1 MRKARNWESVPPP
14 SFLPQPLGR
23 LWKSLPGIWLLV
35 PPSSKSLF
43 FRIQGGSIASR
54 EQVTF
59 YLQIAFKS
67 CREFSKVA
75 TQVAAGVAVPG
86 EQGHLPREEPAGQR
100 RSRPGRSL
108 WEGGKNGGVGR
119 GRERGRWG
127 TGCGGCPGLVGA
139 PLPSPC
145 GLVQQEDVS
154 GSGFLLGPG
163 ATVSPSLASGPK

>member
-1 MRKARNWESVPPP
+1 M
-14 SFLPQPLGR
+14 
-23 LWKSLPGIWLLV
+23 
-35 PPSSKSLF
+35 
-43 FRIQGGSIASR
+43 
-54 EQVTF
+54 
-59 YLQIAFKS
+59 
-67 CREFSKVA
+67 A

-119 GRERGRWG
+119 GKERGRWG

-139 PLPSPC
+139 PLPSPG